1 MTDKLEE
8 LIIKNCIR
16 DIQLRILKAGYDV
29 SVEQIN
35 QILIDVE
42 NELCPT
48 QIEIDDKEITT

>member
-1 MTDKLEE
+1 MFDKLEE

-29 SVEQIN
+29 SVEQIS

-42 NELCPT
+42 NELCPQ

>member
-29 SVEQIN
+29 SVEQIS

-42 NELCPT
+42 NELCPQ

>member
-1 MTDKLEE
+1 MFDKLEE

-42 NELCPT
+42 NELCPQ